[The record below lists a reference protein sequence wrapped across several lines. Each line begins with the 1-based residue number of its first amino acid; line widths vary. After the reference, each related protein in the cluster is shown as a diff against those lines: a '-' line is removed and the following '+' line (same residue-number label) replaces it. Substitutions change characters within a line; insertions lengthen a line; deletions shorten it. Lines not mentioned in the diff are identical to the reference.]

1 MTDYIADLQHAL
13 RDAAAR
19 EYAAQTSSPEPAEHV
34 IAENAQTT
42 RRRRPLAS
50 GYASR
55 RKGGRRA
62 ARRFAPVLTLAAVF
76 AAAVVVLTGGSSPSI
91 LSGAYAATGTDGVIV
106 HYVETL
112 HFQNST
118 GTSQGALH
126 DVWAS
131 GQQRHVI
138 VTTTD
143 PKRTEEVAFNGTT
156 EENYLPDG
164 TLATYRVAAG
174 TLARG
179 CGSVGILLGECGRGD
194 QINPLIALRRL
205 YRSGR
210 LRAAGQA
217 ALDGRRVEV
226 ITGVSQGIRLRALVD
241 PHTFVPVEIQLVQ
254 HFAPP
259 AAEFPALKLTTTIT
273 DYQRLPLTPHNRQLL
288 LMRPHPHARRLHL
301 CVNGTGCAKSPTR

>member
-13 RDAAAR
+13 REAAAR
-19 EYAAQTSSPEPAEHV
+19 EYAAQTSSPEDVTAEEVRTKQRHRLPARE
-34 IAENAQTT
+34 
-42 RRRRPLAS
+42 
-50 GYASR
+50 YASR
-55 RKGGRRA
+55 RRSGRRA
-62 ARRFAPVLTLAAVF
+62 AQRFVPALTLAVAF

-118 GTSQGALH
+118 GIPQSAVH

-143 PKRTEEVAFNGTT
+143 PKQTEEVAFNGTT
-156 EENYLPDG
+156 EENYLPGG
-164 TLATYRVAAG
+164 TLATYRVAGG

-179 CGSVGILLGECGRGD
+179 CGSVGILLGECGRSD
-194 QINPLIALRRL
+194 QINPLTALRRL

-217 ALDGRRVEV
+217 TLVGRRVEV

-288 LMRPHPHARRLHL
+288 LMRPHPQARRLHL
-301 CVNGTGCAKSPTR
+301 CVNGTRCAKSPTR